1 MYNNK
6 NERQGVTMKLKYEI
20 KENNKGQSFN
30 QILTNELNISTR
42 LLTKL
47 IKNKKISI
55 NKNICDTRN
64 LVNLGDVLEID
75 FDFPEDNSNILP
87 TQMNLDIIYEDD
99 WFLVVNK
106 PAGIPI
112 HPSRLHYTDSLSNGI
127 KFYFDSIG
135 LAKKIRPVNR
145 LDLDTSGLVLFAKCE
160 YIQEAFAKQMAN
172 KTFQKEYLCLV
183 KGFLKQKNGT
193 IHLPIARKAGSI
205 IERCIDKNSG
215 QPSITHY
222 EVIKEFSN
230 YSLVRCQLETGRTH
244 QIRVHMSAIG
254 HPLLGDTLY
263 DTKSELINRQ
273 ALHSYQ
279 IACIHP
285 VSKKNLI
292 FESELPLDMEIL
304 NCS

>member
-1 MYNNK
+1 
-6 NERQGVTMKLKYEI
+6 MKLKYEI
-20 KENNKGQSFN
+20 KENSIGQSFN

-64 LVNLGDVLEID
+64 LVNLGDVLEIN

-99 WFLVVNK
+99 WFLVVDK

-112 HPSRLHYTDSLSNGI
+112 HPSRLHYTNSLSNGI
-127 KFYFDSIG
+127 KFYFDAIG

-145 LDLDTSGLVLFAKCE
+145 LDLDTSGLVIFAKCE

-172 KTFQKEYLCLV
+172 KTFQKEYLCFV
-183 KGFLKQKNGT
+183 KGFLKQKIGT
-193 IHLPIARKAGSI
+193 VNLPIARKAGSI

-222 EVIKEFSN
+222 EVVKEFSN
-230 YSLVRCQLETGRTH
+230 DSLVRCQLETGRTH

-263 DTKSELINRQ
+263 GTKSELINRQ
-273 ALHSYQ
+273 ALHSYR
-279 IACIHP
+279 ISCIHP
-285 VSKKNLI
+285 ISKETVV
-292 FESELPLDMEIL
+292 FESDLPHDIKELLEL
-304 NCS
+304 FHN